1 MLHLCLRLKCL
12 IGLTISLLLQ
22 SSRSS
27 PQHYLNTREGDDKV
41 IGDALSTDRTTTVRN
56 QRVENSTV
64 FSDRMHRK
72 LQFDGMFENIQ
83 AKGRNFMFPMI

>member
-12 IGLTISLLLQ
+12 IGLTVSLLLQ

-41 IGDALSTDRTTTVRN
+41 IGDAMSTDRTTIVRN
-56 QRVENSTV
+56 QKVENRTV
-64 FSDRMHRK
+64 FSHRMHRK

-83 AKGRNFMFPMI
+83 PKGRNLMRSMI